1 MSTSCLFGIIVFAPN
16 STIIYRFLSD
26 DLYEHIIQGLKKK
39 GLACEE
45 HPPSDEQVC
54 RYFIISIPHS
64 FILKND
70 EQSDHQE
77 HRNSIDDDLPVYF
90 STLLRVQDQA
100 LLRHD
105 PIKQIKLETGLRV
118 FYDQVNNSTENSF
131 AFH

>member
-1 MSTSCLFGIIVFAPN
+1 MKNILLQTNKYADISLFLF
-16 STIIYRFLSD
+16 
-26 DLYEHIIQGLKKK
+26 HIRL
-39 GLACEE
+39 
-45 HPPSDEQVC
+45 
-54 RYFIISIPHS
+54 FW
-64 FILKND
+64 KND